1 MQIKELKDNLCAG
14 CGMCESVFGEEKIKM
29 SFSESG
35 FLRPNFKQKL
45 SKEESEEFKELCP
58 GINAKHESKENYD
71 PLWGPYLS
79 ISSGFSSN
87 CKIRHAGSSGGAL
100 TGIATYLLEKKIVEC
115 ILHIGASVTLPSR
128 NEHKVSYTSDELL
141 NNAGSRYAPSA
152 TLVNIVEILKNHT
165 SIAVIGKPCDIVGV
179 RNLMKMNDEAKSK
192 IKYLLSF
199 MCAGVPSQLGTTKI
213 IEKFNIT
220 EQNVASLRYRGEGWP
235 GYFKIKDDKNNIHK
249 MTYNESWGTVLN
261 KHLQFR
267 CKICADG
274 TGEFADITCAD
285 AWEAS
290 ENGYPSFEEKK
301 GVSLIISR
309 NENGKKLLKEAVA
322 SGYITMSGKKYSSSE
337 IAQMQPYQKQRKQNL
352 LARLIALKL
361 FGKKIPNYNT
371 GLLVKA
377 SLKENPLR
385 LLKNF
390 VGMIKR
396 LL

>member
-14 CGMCESVFGEEKIKM
+14 CGICESVFGEEKIKM
-29 SFSESG
+29 SFNEEG
-35 FLRPNFKQKL
+35 FLRPSFKQKL
-45 SKEESEEFKELCP
+45 SKEEEEEFKELCP
-58 GINAKHESKENYD
+58 GINAKHERKENYD

-79 ISSGFSSN
+79 ISSGFSN
-87 CKIRHAGSSGGAL
+87 DHKIRYAGSSGGAL

-115 ILHIGASVTLPSR
+115 ILHIGPSSLKPYQ
-128 NEHKVSYTSDELL
+128 NEYKVSYSSEDLL

-165 SIAVIGKPCDIVGV
+165 TIGIIGKPCDIVGV
-179 RNLMKMNDEAKSK
+179 RNLMKINEEAKSK

-199 MCAGVPSQLGTTKI
+199 MCAGVPSQLATTKV
-213 IEKFNIT
+213 IEKFNIK
-220 EQNVASLRYRGEGWP
+220 EENVASLRYRGEGWP

-352 LARLIALKL
+352 IARLLALKL
-361 FGKKIPNYNT
+361 FGRKTPNYNINF
-371 GLLVKA
+371 LIKA
-377 SLKENPLR
+377 SFKENPLR
-385 LLKNF
+385 LFKNF
-390 VGMIKR
+390 IGTLKR
-396 LL
+396 LK